1 MNTLLI
7 LLGLTWTVPAL
18 ADVDDD
24 VPKIM
29 SRLFPKTHSVEV
41 AAAVGNLL
49 NPAFVD
55 TTLLELSARYAFT
68 ETWAVGFAYATAR
81 TRDRSERKCVET
93 FYNDPK
99 HEVQAECMNDDGG
112 DGLDDTEEA
121 NIGPAYARVRE
132 LRQLITL
139 HGDYSLAYG
148 KMIFL
153 HGATGHFDLR
163 LRFGGGMTMSDYY
176 EQQPAQRTPGVAR
189 GDTAHYGGGGRPAPE
204 RQTTPHVY
212 VAVAE
217 DLLFLKRFSFGG
229 ELAYYV
235 LLGTPHGIE
244 QVVVVKIGA
253 GVRF

>member
-1 MNTLLI
+1 MNKLLL
-7 LLGLTWTVPAL
+7 LLGLTWTMPAL

-24 VPKIM
+24 VPKVM
-29 SRLFPKTHSVEV
+29 RRLFPKTRSLEV
-41 AAAVGNLL
+41 AAAAGYLL

-68 ETWAVGFAYATAR
+68 ETWGVGLTFATAR
-81 TRDRSERKCVET
+81 TRDRSERQCVET

-99 HEVQAECMNDDGG
+99 HEVQAECMNDDDGQ
-112 DGLDDTEEA
+112 GLDGAQEA
-121 NIGPAYARVRE
+121 NVGPAYAPIRE
-132 LRQLITL
+132 LRQLVTL

-163 LRFGGGMTMSDYY
+163 LRFGGGLTTSDYY
-176 EQQPAQRTPGVAR
+176 EQQPDQRAPGVTQDDAE
-189 GDTAHYGGGGRPAPE
+189 HYGNAGRPEAE

-244 QVVVVKIGA
+244 QFVVVKVGG